1 LIGESGDM
9 GEYGNRME
17 RGDVGEFVGIVE
29 HGATGW
35 IRRRGAVR
43 EFVVAVWESSLW
55 KVSGGE
61 VLSDFVGGT
70 GDMPFCVTGR
80 IC

>member
-1 LIGESGDM
+1 MIGESGEM

-17 RGDVGEFVGIVE
+17 RGDIGEFVGIVE

-43 EFVVAVWESSLW
+43 ELVVAVWGSRSW
-55 KVSGGE
+55 RVWGGD
-61 VLSDFVGGT
+61 VWSDFVGGT
-70 GDMPFCVTGR
+70 GDMAVLR
-80 IC
+80 YW